1 MGFPSPAKDYIETPL
16 TVESLCHVDA
26 NCLVIETT
34 GGYAVIDRSL
44 RAEQGDMV
52 LINHCSR
59 NQFAKLMGKALIT
72 DDGESLEG
80 EALDDVDVA
89 GVVTYTVHDLR
100 RKPDEELPV
109 I

>member
-1 MGFPSPAKDYIETPL
+1 MAFPSPAKDYIETPL
-16 TVESLCHVDA
+16 TVESLCQVDA
-26 NCLVIETT
+26 NCMVIETT

-44 RAEQGDMV
+44 CAEQGDMV

-100 RKPDEELPV
+100 RKPDDELPV
-109 I
+109 